1 MIVDSWLP
9 DGVEALSWNLAG
21 VARLDSM
28 RGPRAILDWLASS
41 QPVRDG
47 TQSAKFIKSH
57 GLLHRSAKNSL
68 RYPNVECNKVNNWKA
83 AWLAF
88 VTCLCSPTKQKKSLF
103 CNGIICDYVSYQ
115 TVNAQRCVAEETLSI
130 NEGATLRNTK
140 RDSKLKTFAARKTR

>member
-47 TQSAKFIKSH
+47 AQSAKFIKSH

-68 RYPNVECNKVNNWKA
+68 RYPNVECNKVTNWKP

-88 VTCLCSPTKQKKSLF
+88 VPASALLQNRKKAS
-103 CNGIICDYVSYQ
+103 S
-115 TVNAQRCVAEETLSI
+115 AM
-130 NEGATLRNTK
+130 
-140 RDSKLKTFAARKTR
+140 